1 MPPFGDERQHRRQ
14 RGLVQ
19 IAESTGQGKV
29 QGKEKAE
36 ENGDVSELPQRLGA
50 FSIKKK
56 SKRRGKAD
64 TRYQGREPIAEGHK
78 NF

>member
-1 MPPFGDERQHRRQ
+1 M
-14 RGLVQ
+14 
-19 IAESTGQGKV
+19 